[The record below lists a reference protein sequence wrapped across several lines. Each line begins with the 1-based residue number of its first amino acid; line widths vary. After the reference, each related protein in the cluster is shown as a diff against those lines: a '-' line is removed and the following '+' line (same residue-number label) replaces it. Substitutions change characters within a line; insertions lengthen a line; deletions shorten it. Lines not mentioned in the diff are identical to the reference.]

1 MFGLTKRSM
10 SVVSALLMIAF
21 AAGAQTQ
28 QRKEALSV
36 QGNSGPVTVLQSQGR
51 LFVDVQELAKIIGGS
66 VSFEKDRIVLTL
78 PRRAGTESTGDGA
91 DASRFSPTFTNAAI
105 GAMASIREWGGM
117 LMIIVQDGYPV
128 GNNMAGNTL
137 AAYQARSADAVAL
150 ASTAASTDADFRGL
164 ELLKGEFSNVQEWSD
179 RFVQARI
186 SLSAAKLSTSE
197 NAIKN
202 DEDAQKAIQ
211 CGQFLAQM
219 FASGAVQENTGCR

>member
-1 MFGLTKRSM
+1 MYWFTKRSILIAWA
-10 SVVSALLMIAF
+10 VLIIAF
-21 AAGAQTQ
+21 AAEAQTQ

-36 QGNSGPVTVLQSQGR
+36 QGNSGAVTVLQSQGR
-51 LFVDVQELAKIIGGS
+51 VFVDVQELAKLTGGS

-78 PRRAGTESTGDGA
+78 PRRGGSEDGDGA

-117 LMIIVQDGYPV
+117 LMIIVQNGYPV

-164 ELLKGEFSNVQEWSD
+164 ELLKSEFGNVQEWSE

-186 SLSAAKLSTSE
+186 SLRAANLSTSE

-211 CGQFLAQM
+211 CGQFLEQM
-219 FASGAVQENTGCR
+219 FASGSVQDNIGCR